1 MKTISP
7 AHCQRHNRR
16 AAEERQKHNCTEYLR
31 YRRSFS
37 GCGNSIIIRCLNPA
51 RTWLTC
57 WLFRCTVTFV
67 RQYGNRRRQD
77 CEIKTRGCIV
87 IVFAVVAAWASV
99 GIAPIICGTV
109 IAFGAFGP
117 FRTFASLGALSPLR
131 AFSPLVPF
139 RATWACLALLAA
151 QFALII
157 IIGIVGGNLI
167 GISALG

>member
-1 MKTISP
+1 MKSISP
-7 AHCQRHNRR
+7 VRCQGHNRP
-16 AAEERQKHNCTEYLR
+16 AAEVRQKHNCTEYLR

-87 IVFAVVAAWASV
+87 IVFAVVTAWASV
-99 GIAPIICGTV
+99 GIAPIICGTI
-109 IAFGAFGP
+109 IA

-139 RATWACLALLAA
+139 RATRACLALLAA
-151 QFALII
+151 RFALVII
-157 IIGIVGGNLI
+157 ICIVGGNLI
-167 GISALG
+167 GLSSLG